1 MLRSVLSFF
10 KKIGRAI
17 LENPNLLI
25 GLSVILTILAVALI
39 VPWALDLDPLQVSA
53 RNRLKGPSWEYWLGT
68 DTFGR
73 DLASRL
79 MSGAVTSLLLAG
91 QVTIFAT
98 FFGALIGIM
107 AGYFPVLDGLL
118 MRICDGLLAIPAI
131 MLAVAL
137 SSAFGP
143 SVNNLILALIIVF
156 TPSIA
161 RIVRSKALAIKSET
175 FVQASIAMGSS
186 PAHVMYKHIFPNTLS
201 VLVVQATYIFA
212 DTIIVE
218 AALSFLGAGVPTPQ
232 PSWGNILYDGKTV
245 ITRAPHMVIFASAAL
260 ILTVIALNLAG
271 DGLRDAVDPKSRTK
285 RGHSLLSFGRR
296 AAKKEAVQ

>member
-1 MLRSVLSFF
+1 MHAVRSLIRIILRAVS
-10 KKIGRAI
+10 G
-17 LENPNLLI
+17 NWNLLI
-25 GLSVILTILAVALI
+25 GLSVIMAILVVAVI
-39 VPWALDLDPLQVSA
+39 VPWLFNLDPLQVSA
-53 RNRLKGPSWEYWLGT
+53 RNRLQGPSPEHWLGT

-73 DLASRL
+73 DLAARL

-91 QVTIFAT
+91 QVTILTALL
-98 FFGALIGIM
+98 GAIVGIV
-107 AGYFPVLDGLL
+107 AGYFPILDGLL

-137 SSAFGP
+137 TSAFGP
-143 SVNNLILALIIVF
+143 SVNNLVLALVIVF

-161 RIVRSKALAIKSET
+161 RVVRSRALAVKSET

-186 PAHVMYKHIFPNTLS
+186 PVHVMWKHIFPNTLS

-245 ITRAPHMVIFASAAL
+245 ITRSPHMVLFASAAL
-260 ILTVIALNLAG
+260 ILTVVALNIAG
-271 DGLRDAVDPKSRTK
+271 DGLRDAVDPKARKK
-285 RGHSLLSFGRR
+285 RSHSLLGFGRH
-296 AAKKEAVQ
+296 AEKEAVQ